1 MKKIFL
7 YAACAALVLS
17 SCSNEIL
24 ESNDPIL
31 AGNSNVTIN
40 AYVPGMTRAYEMDEA
55 TLTSLQT
62 YGFYLKVDT
71 VNEQTSA
78 AVTLYTDLMTYQ
90 LKTWVSATGADL
102 KWPKDATKELQFY
115 ALYGGANLTQSNM
128 ASFNPQESG
137 SAVISD
143 NYDGETDLMSAYS
156 ALSLSESTLGA
167 IDLTFNHVLA
177 QVSVNMTADS
187 SFNGYYYR
195 VGAVRLGAPS
205 TGSYD
210 FAGNTFTRVSTKLK
224 SFALDDYSLSDDSA
238 EFLMDNEIAEGLV
251 IEARKATSM
260 GNLAVVPGD
269 CKLYVS
275 YIIAIEGQDVVPEI
289 KTDSITFT
297 ALQGYNNKVN
307 VSLCPTEVGMTF
319 NVDLNSWDELEN
331 STDVTLS
338 DN

>member
-7 YAACAALVLS
+7 YAACTALVLS

-24 ESNDPIL
+24 DSNDPIL
-31 AGNSNVTIN
+31 TGNSNVTIN

-55 TLTSLQT
+55 TLDSLQT

-71 VNEQTSA
+71 INEQTSA
-78 AVTLYTDLMTYQ
+78 AVNLYTDLMTYRD
-90 LKTWVSATGADL
+90 KTWLPFAGTDL

-115 ALYGGANLTQSNM
+115 ALFAGANLTQSDM
-128 ASFNPQESG
+128 AAFDSQESG
-137 SAVISD
+137 SAVISE
-143 NYDGETDLMSAYS
+143 NYDGETDLMCAYN
-156 ALSLSESTLGA
+156 ALSLVESSLGS

-177 QVSVNMTADS
+177 QVSVNMTADA

-210 FAGNTFTRVSTKLK
+210 FVDDVFTTVSTKLK
-224 SFALDDYSLSDDSA
+224 SFALDAYSLSEDSA
-238 EFLMDNEIAEGLV
+238 EFLMDNEYADGLT
-251 IEARKATSM
+251 IEAGEVTSM

-275 YIIAIEGQDVVPEI
+275 YIIAMDGQDVVPEI
-289 KTDSITFT
+289 KTDSISFS
-297 ALQGYNNKVN
+297 ALKGYNNKVN

-319 NVDLNSWDELEN
+319 NVDVNSWEEPDN

-338 DN
+338 NN